1 MLKLELVKRTS
12 DGGVGVADTSGS
24 GATRYHSLAKRLHG
38 RVNLYRDSKPRDLWI
53 RSFRISRLSKRH
65 ARDGAIK
72 PAFLRVL
79 SFSGVFHTAIGCER
93 AGTALWR
100 DRHLPMGKEFF
111 GTDGIRGVPG
121 TAPLDD
127 ATLYATGRSLG
138 EYLKREHGAA
148 HVLIGMDT
156 RESGPHIASLLAAGL
171 AQAGATVAFA
181 GVITTPGVACLVRQ
195 NDFQAGVVISA
206 SHNPFQDNGVKLF
219 SHAGMKFPDVVEEK
233 LEAGILKHRGEA
245 APKNPSSLVADESL
259 DAEYL
264 AFLRKRFIAGAKL
277 AGFRIVLDCANG
289 AAYKLGPEL
298 FRSLGADVVAMGVS
312 PDGRNIN
319 AGCGSLYLEG
329 LRKRVI
335 AEKARLGVAF
345 DGDADRA
352 LFVCETGKIVN
363 GDGVLLAAARHLK
376 AQNKLTGDRVVATSM
391 SNLGLE
397 RVLARE
403 NIVLARAA
411 VGDRYV
417 LEEML
422 RSGNVLG
429 GEQSGHIIFLEDS
442 PAGDGLLTAAKIASL
457 VSMHGKIESLVEG
470 LKDYPQLIVNVKVR
484 SKPPLETLPEV
495 SRALAEAQ
503 SALGDNGR
511 VVLRYSGTEQLARV
525 MVEAEHEADVQRFS
539 QSLANALRSS
549 IGA

>member
-1 MLKLELVKRTS
+1 MAKEL
-12 DGGVGVADTSGS
+12 
-24 GATRYHSLAKRLHG
+24 
-38 RVNLYRDSKPRDLWI
+38 
-53 RSFRISRLSKRH
+53 
-65 ARDGAIK
+65 
-72 PAFLRVL
+72 
-79 SFSGVFHTAIGCER
+79 
-93 AGTALWR
+93 
-100 DRHLPMGKEFF
+100 F

-121 TAPLDD
+121 TPPLDD
-127 ATLYATGRSLG
+127 STLFATGRALG
-138 EYLKREHGAA
+138 DFLKRDHGKA

-156 RESGPHIASLLAAGL
+156 RESGPHIAALLAGGL

-219 SHAGMKFPDVVEEK
+219 SHAGMKFPDAAEEA
-233 LEAGILKHRGEA
+233 LEADIFKHRGEA
-245 APKNPSSLVADESL
+245 AVKSLPRLAADESL
-259 DAEYL
+259 HAEYL
-264 AFLRKRFIAGAKL
+264 EFLRSRVIPGSKL

-289 AAYKLGPEL
+289 AACKLGPEL
-298 FRSLGADVVAMGVS
+298 FRSLGADVVAIGVS

-319 AGCGSLYLEG
+319 AGCGSLHLEG
-329 LRKRVI
+329 LQKRVV

-363 GDGVLLAAARHLK
+363 GDGVLLAAARFLK
-376 AQNKLTGDRVVATSM
+376 AQNQLKGNRVVATSM

-403 NIVLARAA
+403 SITLARAN

-442 PAGDGLLTAAKIASL
+442 PAGDGLLTAVKIASL
-457 VSMHGKIESLVEG
+457 VSMRGKIETLVDG

-503 SALGDNGR
+503 SALGENGR

-525 MVEAEHEADVQRFS
+525 MVEAEHDADVQRFS

>member
-1 MLKLELVKRTS
+1 MPKEL
-12 DGGVGVADTSGS
+12 
-24 GATRYHSLAKRLHG
+24 
-38 RVNLYRDSKPRDLWI
+38 
-53 RSFRISRLSKRH
+53 
-65 ARDGAIK
+65 
-72 PAFLRVL
+72 
-79 SFSGVFHTAIGCER
+79 
-93 AGTALWR
+93 
-100 DRHLPMGKEFF
+100 F

-127 ATLYATGRSLG
+127 ATLFATGRSLAA
-138 EYLKREHGAA
+138 YLLREHSAA
-148 HVLIGMDT
+148 HALLGMDT
-156 RESGPHIASLLAAGL
+156 RESGPHIAALLAAGL
-171 AQAGATVAFA
+171 KHAGASVAFA

-195 NDFQAGVVISA
+195 NDFHAGVVISA

-219 SHAGMKFPDVVEEK
+219 SHAGMKFPDAVEEE
-233 LEAGILKHRGEA
+233 LEADIFKHRND
-245 APKNPSSLVADESL
+245 APAKNPPALEADASL

-264 AFLRKRFIAGAKL
+264 DFLRSRVIPGARL
-277 AGFRIVLDCANG
+277 RGFRIVLDCANG

-298 FRSLGADVVAMGVS
+298 FRSLGCGVTVMGAS

-319 AGCGSLYLEG
+319 DGCGSLYLEG
-329 LRKRVI
+329 LRQRVVEEG
-335 AEKARLGVAF
+335 AQLGVAF

-352 LFVCETGKIVN
+352 LFVCETGKIIN

-376 AQNKLTGDRVVATSM
+376 AQNKLKGNRVVATSM

-397 RVLARE
+397 RILARE
-403 NIVLARAA
+403 GMSLARAA

-422 RSGNVLG
+422 RSGNVIG

-442 PAGDGLLTAAKIASL
+442 PAGDGLLTAVKIASL
-457 VSMHGKIESLVEG
+457 VSMHGKIETLVEG
-470 LKDYPQLIVNVKVR
+470 LKDYPQVIVNVKVR

-503 SALGDNGR
+503 SALGENGR
-511 VVLRYSGTEQLARV
+511 IVLRYSGTEQLARV
-525 MVEAEHEADVQRFS
+525 MVEAEHHADVQRFS
-539 QSLANALRSS
+539 QSLANAVRAS

>member
-1 MLKLELVKRTS
+1 M
-12 DGGVGVADTSGS
+12 A
-24 GATRYHSLAKRLHG
+24 
-38 RVNLYRDSKPRDLWI
+38 
-53 RSFRISRLSKRH
+53 
-65 ARDGAIK
+65 
-72 PAFLRVL
+72 
-79 SFSGVFHTAIGCER
+79 
-93 AGTALWR
+93 
-100 DRHLPMGKEFF
+100 KEFF
-111 GTDGIRGVPG
+111 GTDGIRGIPG
-121 TAPLDD
+121 TPPLDD
-127 ATLYATGRSLG
+127 ATLYATGRALAA
-138 EYLKREHGAA
+138 YLHREHGAA

-171 AQAGATVAFA
+171 ARAGATVAFA

-219 SHAGMKFPDVVEEK
+219 SHAGMKFPDAVEEE
-233 LEAGILKHRGEA
+233 LEAGILKHRSEA
-245 APKNPSSLVADESL
+245 VPKNLPPLAADESL

-264 AFLRKRFIAGAKL
+264 AFLRKRFIPGAKL

-289 AAYKLGPEL
+289 AAFKLGPEL
-298 FRSLGADVVAMGVS
+298 FRSLGAEVIAMGVS

-319 AGCGSLYLEG
+319 AGCGSLHLEG
-329 LRKRVI
+329 LQKRVV

-352 LFVCETGKIVN
+352 LFACETGKIVN
-363 GDGVLLAAARHLK
+363 GDGVLLAAARFLK
-376 AQNKLTGDRVVATSM
+376 SQNKLTGDRVVATSM

-403 NIVLARAA
+403 NIALARAA

-442 PAGDGLLTAAKIASL
+442 PAGDGLLTASKIASL
-457 VSMHGKIESLVEG
+457 VSLHGKIESLVEG
-470 LKDYPQLIVNVKVR
+470 LKDYPQVIVNVKVR

-525 MVEAEHEADVQRFS
+525 MVEAEHESDVQRFS
-539 QSLANALRSS
+539 QSLANALRST
-549 IGA
+549 IGT

>member
-1 MLKLELVKRTS
+1 MPK
-12 DGGVGVADTSGS
+12 
-24 GATRYHSLAKRLHG
+24 
-38 RVNLYRDSKPRDLWI
+38 DL
-53 RSFRISRLSKRH
+53 
-65 ARDGAIK
+65 
-72 PAFLRVL
+72 
-79 SFSGVFHTAIGCER
+79 
-93 AGTALWR
+93 
-100 DRHLPMGKEFF
+100 F

-121 TAPLDD
+121 TPPLDD
-127 ATLYATGRSLG
+127 PTLFATGRSLAA
-138 EYLKREHGAA
+138 YLIRVHSAA

-156 RESGPHIASLLAAGL
+156 RESGPHIAALLAAGL
-171 AQAGATVAFA
+171 AHAGASVAFA
-181 GVITTPGVACLVRQ
+181 GIITTPGVACLVRQ

-206 SHNPFQDNGVKLF
+206 SHNPYHDNGVKLF
-219 SHAGMKFPDVVEEK
+219 SHAGMKFPDSVEEI
-233 LEAGILKHRGEA
+233 LEADIFKHRSE
-245 APKNPSSLVADESL
+245 PPPQNPTLLVADESL

-264 AFLRKRFIAGAKL
+264 EFLRGRVLPGAKL
-277 AGFRIVLDCANG
+277 SGFRILLDCANG

-298 FRSLGADVVAMGVS
+298 FRSLGADVVSMGVS

-319 AGCGSLYLEG
+319 AGCGSLHLEG
-329 LRKRVI
+329 LQKRMA
-335 AEKARLGVAF
+335 AERAQLGVAF

-363 GDGVLLAAARHLK
+363 GDGVLLAVARHLK
-376 AQNKLTGDRVVATSM
+376 SQNKLQGNRVVATSM

-397 RVLARE
+397 RVLASE
-403 NIVLARAA
+403 GITLARAS

-422 RSGNVLG
+422 RAGNVIG
-429 GEQSGHIIFLEDS
+429 GEQSGHVIFLEDS
-442 PAGDGLLTAAKIASL
+442 PAGDGLLTAVKIASL

-470 LKDYPQLIVNVKVR
+470 LKDYPQVIVNVKVK

-503 SALGDNGR
+503 SALGENGR

-525 MVEAEHEADVQRFS
+525 MVEAEHDADVQRFS